1 MQGNGLD
8 LSALDVKTGAEQ
20 GFKLELIHPTSG
32 VPLGLWILVLGA
44 DSDAYQEQLR
54 EFRRR
59 ATERLKRNQQV
70 KLSDEEAEE
79 QSREVLVATTRG
91 WSENMKLDGALLPF
105 SAENARRLYADKR
118 FPWIPEQ
125 IYRSQHDRAN
135 FLPGNGTSS

>member
-20 GFKLELIHPTSG
+20 GFKLELHHPTSG
-32 VPLGLWILVLGA
+32 APLGFWVLILGA
-44 DSDAYQEQLR
+44 DSDAYQEQMR

-59 ATERLKRNQQV
+59 SMERLKRDQRA

-79 QSREVLVATTRG
+79 QSLEVLVAVTRG

-105 SAENARRLYADKR
+105 SAENARKLYADKR
-118 FPWIPEQ
+118 LPWIPEQ
-125 IYRSQHDRAN
+125 IYRGLHDRGN